1 MLSTFFMVIH
11 LSKYS
16 YDGEGL
22 LVCDVFGRVFK
33 IIAQVGI
40 IMISFRLAITKKEDT
55 DFDIY
60 IASTIFVI
68 IMHLAI
74 VGLSY
79 IDNDQYHKFHDF
91 GGIQGFILIVFRL
104 ILYAAF
110 VY

>member
-1 MLSTFFMVIH
+1 M
-11 LSKYS
+11 
-16 YDGEGL
+16 